1 MIQKNA
7 DATTTK
13 GADAHSVRV
22 VGVGCSAGGLEALEG
37 FFSRVPK
44 NCAMAF
50 AVVQHLDPTHAS
62 GLPELLQRSTSLRVV
77 EVIDRMPVEAGV
89 VYVIPPDRDLSLLQG
104 HLYLLVPVAPRGLR
118 MAVDFFFR
126 SLAAEQRERAIGVV
140 LSGMGSDGLLGLRA
154 IKEVSGL
161 TLAQDPDSALAASMP
176 KSAIDAGVVDIVGL
190 AAELPARIADYVKRA
205 PGITSDDAATVVGGE
220 GALEKIVILL
230 RDRCGND
237 FSLYKPSTLYRRI
250 ERRVALH
257 HLSGISSYV
266 SYLREN
272 PLELDILF
280 KELLIGV
287 THFFRDPAVWETL
300 KSKVIPEL
308 LAASPAGKTF
318 RAWVPAC
325 SSGEEAYTLAMVF
338 RDALEAVGPKSR
350 FTLQIYATD
359 LDADAID
366 KARKGVYPKN
376 IVADLTPECRDRHFV
391 AEGAHY
397 RVAKEI
403 RDMVIFA
410 PQNIITDPPF
420 TKLDILLCRNLLI
433 YFRPELQK
441 KLLPLFQYALRP
453 GGFLMLGTAETT
465 ANFSHLFEP
474 VDGKC
479 RIFRRLD
486 LPQRLAEMA
495 FPASSP
501 VSAPDAPATVGK
513 VRPDS
518 LGELT
523 DQLIQQTYAPPAVL
537 VNADGD
543 IVYISGRTGK
553 YLEPAAGKVNV
564 NLYAMAREGLREA
577 LTGILHKALMQSRPI
592 MLNGLQVGTDGGL
605 QTVNV
610 TVQGLQHP
618 EALRGRVLLV
628 FNDVQNPPRAKTKG
642 KGREQTA
649 DDVLAQELLQVREA
663 LRVTRE
669 ESQTAIEELRS
680 ANEELQS
687 TNEELQSTN
696 EELTTSKEEMQS
708 LNEELQTVN
717 AELQAKVSDL
727 TWERNDMTNLLNST
741 QIATVFLDS
750 GMKLRRFTA
759 LTTQLFKLIPGDV
772 GRPLSD
778 LVSDLDYPKLL
789 SDAQEVLRTLVF
801 SEKQVGTHDGR
812 WFRVRIMPYRTQDN
826 VIDGVVMTFTDI
838 TEIKRLEAELRAKG
852 A

>member
-1 MIQKNA
+1 
-7 DATTTK
+7 
-13 GADAHSVRV
+13 
-22 VGVGCSAGGLEALEG
+22 
-37 FFSRVPK
+37 
-44 NCAMAF
+44 
-50 AVVQHLDPTHAS
+50 
-62 GLPELLQRSTSLRVV
+62 
-77 EVIDRMPVEAGV
+77 
-89 VYVIPPDRDLSLLQG
+89 
-104 HLYLLVPVAPRGLR
+104 
-118 MAVDFFFR
+118 
-126 SLAAEQRERAIGVV
+126 
-140 LSGMGSDGLLGLRA
+140 
-154 IKEVSGL
+154 
-161 TLAQDPDSALAASMP
+161 
-176 KSAIDAGVVDIVGL
+176 
-190 AAELPARIADYVKRA
+190 
-205 PGITSDDAATVVGGE
+205 
-220 GALEKIVILL
+220 
-230 RDRCGND
+230 
-237 FSLYKPSTLYRRI
+237 
-250 ERRVALH
+250 
-257 HLSGISSYV
+257 
-266 SYLREN
+266 
-272 PLELDILF
+272 
-280 KELLIGV
+280 
-287 THFFRDPAVWETL
+287 
-300 KSKVIPEL
+300 
-308 LAASPAGKTF
+308 
-318 RAWVPAC
+318 
-325 SSGEEAYTLAMVF
+325 
-338 RDALEAVGPKSR
+338 
-350 FTLQIYATD
+350 
-359 LDADAID
+359 
-366 KARKGVYPKN
+366 
-376 IVADLTPECRDRHFV
+376 
-391 AEGAHY
+391 
-397 RVAKEI
+397 
-403 RDMVIFA
+403 
-410 PQNIITDPPF
+410 
-420 TKLDILLCRNLLI
+420 
-433 YFRPELQK
+433 
-441 KLLPLFQYALRP
+441 
-453 GGFLMLGTAETT
+453 
-465 ANFSHLFEP
+465 
-474 VDGKC
+474 
-479 RIFRRLD
+479 
-486 LPQRLAEMA
+486 
-495 FPASSP
+495 
-501 VSAPDAPATVGK
+501 
-513 VRPDS
+513 
-518 LGELT
+518 
-523 DQLIQQTYAPPAVL
+523 
-537 VNADGD
+537 
-543 IVYISGRTGK
+543 
-553 YLEPAAGKVNV
+553 
-564 NLYAMAREGLREA
+564 MAREGLREA